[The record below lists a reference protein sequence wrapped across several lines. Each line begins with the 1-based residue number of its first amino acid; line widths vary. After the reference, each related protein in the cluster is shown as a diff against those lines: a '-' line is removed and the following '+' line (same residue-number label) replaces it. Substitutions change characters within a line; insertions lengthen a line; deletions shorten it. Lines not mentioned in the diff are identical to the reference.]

1 MEMNNKNDMPV
12 FIDNDL
18 EPYTLLHDI
27 ICNWWVIVL
36 GAIAGALLTYVV
48 EGRRTQCRYSCEGIG
63 RYQYAGAEG
72 DDGYSEEFD

>member
-36 GAIAGALLTYVV
+36 GGN
-48 EGRRTQCRYSCEGIG
+48 CRCSADLCSCEQPICSGI
-63 RYQYAGAEG
+63 YNTG
-72 DDGYSEEFD
+72 DICGSVQR